1 MSKTTEPINKKN
13 TIRFVFYLAF
23 ASFASLSLYSCAKQG
38 TLSGGPKDI
47 QPPRL
52 DTALSTRNFQT
63 NFFPPSIRLY
73 FDEWIQLK
81 NASQILISPPTKTR
95 PKINAKGKSVEIV
108 FDEEEVLRDSTT
120 YAINFG
126 NAITDFTESNP
137 FSNFRFVFATGDK
150 IDSLFFR
157 AKVIDSY
164 TEEPVENVVVM
175 LYDQYQDSVV
185 YLEQPY
191 YFSNT
196 SKQGECTIQ
205 NIREGRFKCVALED
219 ANYNFL
225 YDQESERIGFI
236 DSLIRIENDSLDQ
249 KYEIELFLEDPPLKI
264 DNVEIVKRGKIQ
276 IKMNKAVEDLSLLS
290 SNFDLI
296 HKEILEDSI
305 FYWYQPDTSSMD
317 SIFMVVDLPVE
328 QDTIILKSKR
338 STPSLGDILF
348 KSFRSQRIKLKPGR
362 RAAFD
367 FNQIIAAIN
376 PDSIILQTVI
386 QNSRSQV
393 DKAQKAAVD
402 SLAEQA
408 LVDSSFEKIEIDT
421 LPQPEQIPFTV
432 EVDSIDKRKIWLRA
446 ELKENQA
453 YEAIFYPGAVEGY
466 YENQNDTLVSNIEL
480 IPREE
485 LGNIFCNFD
494 SLDAS
499 KQYLVLLKIKD
510 RIMDKAIISY
520 KSQAEISFL
529 LMEAGSYLLDVI
541 VDENGNGR
549 WDPGNYLEKRQSE
562 RKLEIKLEE
571 LRKNWDIETEIK
583 WDAP

>member
-1 MSKTTEPINKKN
+1 MSKTVEQMNKN
-13 TIRFVFYLAF
+13 TLRIVFYL
-23 ASFASLSLYSCAKQG
+23 SLATLVTLMLYSCAKQG
-38 TLSGGPKDI
+38 VLSGGPKDM

-52 DTALSTRNFQT
+52 DTDLSTKNFQT
-63 NFFPPSIRLY
+63 NFFPSSITLQ

-95 PKINAKGKSVEIV
+95 PEIKAKGKGVEIV

-126 NAITDFTESNP
+126 KAITDFTEANP

-164 TEEPVENVVVM
+164 TENPIENVVVM

-196 SKQGECTIQ
+196 NKQGECTIQ
-205 NIREGRFKCVALED
+205 NIRVGDFKCVALED

-236 DSLIRIENDSLDQ
+236 DSLIRIENDSLDL

-264 DNVEIVKRGKIQ
+264 NDVEIVNRGKIR
-276 IKMNKAVEDLSLLS
+276 IKMNKVVDDLSLLS
-290 SNFDLI
+290 SNFDVL
-296 HKEILEDSI
+296 HQEVLEDSI
-305 FYWYQPDTSSMD
+305 FYWYQPDSSQMD
-317 SIFMVVDLPVE
+317 SLFMVVDLDGE
-328 QDTIILKSKR
+328 ADTLILKSKR
-338 STPSLGDILF
+338 NTPYLNELLF
-348 KSFRSQRIKLKPGR
+348 KSFKSKRIKVKPER
-362 RAAFD
+362 PVPFD
-367 FNQIIAAIN
+367 FNQIIASID
-376 PDSIILQTVI
+376 PDSIILQKVLAT
-386 QNSRSQV
+386 RRTTT
-393 DKAQKAAVD
+393 DTLQKSGID
-402 SLAEQA
+402 SLSEQA
-408 LVDSSFEKIEIDT
+408 LLDSLLEKVEMDT
-421 LPQPEQIPFTV
+421 FPQPEQILFTV
-432 EVDSIDKRKIWLRA
+432 ELDSIDRRKVWLHA
-446 ELKENQA
+446 ELEENQP
-453 YEAIFYPGAVEGY
+453 YEAIFYPGAIKGFF
-466 YENQNDTLVSNIEL
+466 ENTNDTLQSNIEL
-480 IPREE
+480 IPRED
-485 LGNIFCNFD
+485 LGNIFCKFD
-494 SLDAS
+494 SLDAT
-499 KQYLVLLKIKD
+499 KQYVVLLKLKD
-510 RIMDKAIISY
+510 RILEKTSISY

-529 LMEAGSYLLDVI
+529 LMEAGNYLLDVI
-541 VDENGNGR
+541 VDENGNGK

-583 WDAP
+583 WDGP